1 MKTTIATVMTVFLV
15 LGGLA
20 WAQMETGKGR
30 GMMGQQSTAAESEAG
45 ATPGASQ
52 RPMQGMPGM
61 MGNMLG
67 NMMGSM
73 MGNMMRS
80 DAQNDVPFIQNLL
93 QQREQ
98 LNLTPQQIQQLQ
110 ALVNDTRKAL
120 IRDKAEIEI
129 AELDL
134 KALMQAEPI
143 DMTQVQEI
151 IQRQEA
157 KGAEMRLARL
167 NAIASAKGL
176 LTPEQRQ
183 QAALQPAATSQA
195 RKMMGCSMMGNMMG
209 QQSGT

>member
-1 MKTTIATVMTVFLV
+1 MKTTIATVTTVLLV

-20 WAQMETGKGR
+20 WAQMDSGKGS
-30 GMMGQQSTAAESEAG
+30 GMMRQQSTAAESEAG

-52 RPMQGMPGM
+52 RPMQGMQGM
-61 MGNMLG
+61 MGNMMS
-67 NMMGSM
+67 NM

-110 ALVNDTRKAL
+110 ALANDTRKAL

-151 IQRQEA
+151 VQRQES

-183 QAALQPAATSQA
+183 QVVVQPAATSQA
-195 RKMMGCSMMGNMMG
+195 RNTMGCPMMGNMMG
-209 QQSGT
+209 Q